1 MYEALIAKIDMLKDP
16 NSNLQN
22 HQVDQV
28 FNEIQLKKHVTV
40 KLKQS
45 NIEQNKK
52 MIEVLKSSFGKD
64 KPPKPLHSRSLTVSN
79 MKAKEIPSEM
89 QTPKGKEELDQYDI
103 DNLNELRIE
112 EITPQQDDFKLEMTP
127 DLMSLNELRSTIDDG
142 PGK

>member
-1 MYEALIAKIDMLKDP
+1 
-16 NSNLQN
+16 
-22 HQVDQV
+22 
-28 FNEIQLKKHVTV
+28 
-40 KLKQS
+40 
-45 NIEQNKK
+45 
-52 MIEVLKSSFGKD
+52 
-64 KPPKPLHSRSLTVSN
+64 
-79 MKAKEIPSEM
+79 M